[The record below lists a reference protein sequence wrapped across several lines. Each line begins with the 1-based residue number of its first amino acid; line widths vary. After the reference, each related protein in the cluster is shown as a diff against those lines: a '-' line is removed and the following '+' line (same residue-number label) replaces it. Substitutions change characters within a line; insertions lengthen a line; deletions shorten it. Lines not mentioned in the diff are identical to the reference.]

1 MGLKER
7 LQAQRLPSQQ
17 LESSSVEIQVTTP
30 VIMEDMLQILR
41 EVGLPSM
48 LIGAFRH
55 ALKGVSDDDARGICA
70 RVGVGMFAICN
81 GMPVREALSPDTL
94 LDDDVMA
101 NIMVAL
107 KGGSLSLDI
116 PTKRA
121 LEAGGGRAIWD
132 TLPALPGTK
141 EQWEAAAL
149 EAGGVEAGELW
160 EEVNN

>member
-1 MGLKER
+1 
-7 LQAQRLPSQQ
+7 
-17 LESSSVEIQVTTP
+17 
-30 VIMEDMLQILR
+30 MEDMLQILR

-94 LDDDVMA
+94 LDDGVMA

-107 KGGSLSLDI
+107 QGGSLSLDI
-116 PTKRA
+116 PMKRA
-121 LEAGGGRAIWD
+121 LEAAGGDIMYPHGHVVPSER
-132 TLPALPGTK
+132 
-141 EQWEAAAL
+141 AL
-149 EAGGVEAGELW
+149 EAGGVEAEELW
-160 EEVNN
+160 EEVSN

>member
-1 MGLKER
+1 
-7 LQAQRLPSQQ
+7 
-17 LESSSVEIQVTTP
+17 
-30 VIMEDMLQILR
+30 MEDMLQILR

-94 LDDDVMA
+94 LDDGVMA

-107 KGGSLSLDI
+107 KGGSLSLDM
-116 PTKRA
+116 PMKRA
-121 LEAGGGRAIWD
+121 LEASGGDIMYPHGHVVPSER
-132 TLPALPGTK
+132 
-141 EQWEAAAL
+141 AL
-149 EAGGVEAGELW
+149 EAGVAGATW
-160 EEVNN
+160 EVAPGQYCGLPYAGDVGN

>member
-7 LQAQRLPSQQ
+7 LQAQRQPSQQ
-17 LESSSVEIQVTTP
+17 LESSSVETQVTTP

-116 PTKRA
+116 PMKRA
-121 LEAGGGRAIWD
+121 LEAQGANVAPSER
-132 TLPALPGTK
+132 
-141 EQWEAAAL
+141 AL
-149 EAGGVEAGELW
+149 EAGVAGAIW
-160 EEVNN
+160 EVAE

>member
-1 MGLKER
+1 
-7 LQAQRLPSQQ
+7 
-17 LESSSVEIQVTTP
+17 
-30 VIMEDMLQILR
+30 MEDMLQILR

-81 GMPVREALSPDTL
+81 GMPVRKALSPDTL
-94 LDDDVMA
+94 LDDGVMA

-121 LEAGGGRAIWD
+121 LEAAGGDIMYPHGQMVPSER
-132 TLPALPGTK
+132 
-141 EQWEAAAL
+141 AL
-149 EAGGVEAGELW
+149 EAGGVEAGDRCGPNWPCGGREPVEAVDLTPGVRRLW
-160 EEVNN
+160 PRQT

>member
-1 MGLKER
+1 
-7 LQAQRLPSQQ
+7 
-17 LESSSVEIQVTTP
+17 
-30 VIMEDMLQILR
+30 MEDMLQILR

-94 LDDDVMA
+94 LDDGVMA

-116 PTKRA
+116 PSLSRDKPTKRA
-121 LEAGGGRAIWD
+121 LEERGINVVPSER
-132 TLPALPGTK
+132 
-141 EQWEAAAL
+141 AL

-160 EEVNN
+160 DEVSN